1 MDFQQ
6 IAPFYPPFIPP
17 VRLNLHAH
25 SGLLAVMIPGCSPLT
40 NHVLMPT
47 VLMKGGRV
55 GYLEKNQEGV
65 RGSGTIS
72 LKVWWCGGEYRYT
85 CWPLTF
91 TSLPRFQTSHLL
103 LLLQWGKILTF
114 NYRKQ
119 ASSIVQTTTF
129 LCWQL
134 RLKSWGKGVPQ
145 GSIIVPLLF
154 SVLRDNNGKFSKVSC
169 LCRCYQCSWPLL
181 ELSIIK
187 FNWILLSC

>member
-6 IAPFYPPFIPP
+6 IAPFFPPFIPP

-47 VLMKGGRV
+47 VRMKGGRV
-55 GYLEKNQEGV
+55 GYLEKDQEWV

-91 TSLPRFQTSHLL
+91 TSLLRCQTSRLL
-103 LLLQWGKILTF
+103 VLLQWGKILTF
-114 NYRKQ
+114 IYSKQ
-119 ASSIVQTTTF
+119 ASSIVAIDHNFFVLTTTSKIMKKR
-129 LCWQL
+129 CTT
-134 RLKSWGKGVPQ
+134 GVYN
-145 GSIIVPLLF
+145 STF
-154 SVLRDNNGKFSKVSC
+154 SVFCFKKPHRKIQQSFMSMQMMLLMQLTPAWTKV
-169 LCRCYQCSWPLL
+169 
-181 ELSIIK
+181 
-187 FNWILLSC
+187 